1 MTAGVAGK
9 ERSKNQTQDVCFL
22 LLLEDHRS
30 FQPADQETSP
40 SRKTR
45 GLVIAG
51 YSQGHGKCR
60 QAFHDEAEPGM
71 TAIGKIASHEAEQKN
86 ELSPD
91 LSISLCIS
99 HHQLTRKYG
108 FIPRS
113 MQAPLAEN
121 CLKIT
126 QGRQFWEV

>member
-22 LLLEDHRS
+22 LILEDHRS
-30 FQPADQETSP
+30 FQPANQETSP

-45 GLVIAG
+45 GAG
-51 YSQGHGKCR
+51 YSRLQSR
-60 QAFHDEAEPGM
+60 TWQVFHDEAEPGM
-71 TAIGKIASHEAEQKN
+71 TAIGKMGSHEAEQKN

-91 LSISLCIS
+91 LSISLCIY
-99 HHQLTRKYG
+99 HHQLTRKHG

-113 MQAPLAEN
+113 MQAPLTEN